1 MTTLKMRKLLVFDLD
16 ETLVHASKYELGR
29 PADLLCPPYYV
40 YKRPF
45 INELLAK
52 LSPSYNFA
60 VWSSSSPE
68 YVNFLVPILFQHFR
82 VEFAWAADKCVQ
94 RVDVR
99 SNGYVYIKDLRKL
112 QKFGYALDQVTILD
126 DSPEKIVRQP
136 RNHMMISPFVG
147 DEKDGA
153 LIEIA
158 DDLLRRA
165 G

>member
-1 MTTLKMRKLLVFDLD
+1 MRKLLIFDLD
-16 ETLVHASKYELGR
+16 ETLVHASKRELGR
-29 PADLLCPPYYV
+29 PADILCPPYFV

-52 LSPSYNFA
+52 LSPEYDFA

-68 YVNFLVPILFQHFR
+68 YVNFLVPALFGSFR
-82 VEFAWAADKCVQ
+82 IEFAWASDRCVQ
-94 RVDVR
+94 RVDLR
-99 SNGYVYIKDLRKL
+99 SNGYVYIKDLRKV

-136 RNHMMISPFVG
+136 RNHVLVSPFDG
-147 DEKDGA
+147 DEKDEK
-153 LIEIA
+153 LLEIA
-158 DDLLRRA
+158 HVLLRRA

>member
-1 MTTLKMRKLLVFDLD
+1 MRKLLIFDLD
-16 ETLVHASKYELGR
+16 ETLVHASERELGR
-29 PADLLCPPYYV
+29 AADILCPPYFI

-52 LSPSYNFA
+52 LSPRYDFA

-68 YVNFLVPILFQHFR
+68 YVNFLVPALFGPFR
-82 VEFAWAADKCVQ
+82 IEFAWASDRCVQ

-99 SNGYVYIKDLRKL
+99 SNGYVYIKDLRKV

-136 RNHMMISPFVG
+136 RNHILVSPFYG
-147 DEKDGA
+147 DEKDEKLLG
-153 LIEIA
+153 IVN
-158 DDLLRRA
+158 DLLRRA